1 MENEERTQK
10 IRQDLDALKKKVVR
24 ACASRCLVYL
34 RVVVGIGPCS
44 PKNIP
49 SSCCRVQV
57 AAQKEKLSRFTKDFI
72 PMEQQFTVCATDQFM
87 YLHGSTNTRP
97 NPGNTH
103 ARVQVNHK
111 FHLDSEEAVYKVTV
125 EAPLNLELVML
136 QSNKPMRLV
145 DTESN
150 QASHARVHTH
160 ARSDHG
166 VVPRRGQ
173 CSAKERRLPRCA
185 WGR

>member
-1 MENEERTQK
+1 MPRGVWC
-10 IRQDLDALKKKVVR
+10 I
-24 ACASRCLVYL
+24 CAWWSESFHVL
-34 RVVVGIGPCS
+34 
-44 PKNIP
+44 KNIYTIVLP
-49 SSCCRVQV
+49 RAGGSAKGKIVKVHERLYSNG
-57 AAQKEKLSRFTKDFI
+57 T
-72 PMEQQFTVCATDQFM
+72 TV
-87 YLHGSTNTRP
+87 HGLCYGSIHVSARQHKHPPT
-97 NPGNTH
+97 PGNTR

-160 ARSDHG
+160 TRTIG
-166 VVPRRGQ
+166 
-173 CSAKERRLPRCA
+173 PRCRA
-185 WGR
+185 

>member
-1 MENEERTQK
+1 MCLAVFGVSARGGRNRSMFSQK
-10 IRQDLDALKKKVVR
+10 NT
-24 ACASRCLVYL
+24 
-34 RVVVGIGPCS
+34 P
-44 PKNIP
+44 
-49 SSCCRVQV
+49 SCCRVQV
-57 AAQKEKLSRFTKDFI
+57 AAQKEKLSKFTKDFI

-87 YLHGSTNTRP
+87 YLRGSTNTRP

-160 ARSDHG
+160 TRTIG
-166 VVPRRGQ
+166 
-173 CSAKERRLPRCA
+173 PRCRA
-185 WGR
+185 